1 MTARRSKTKFTQ
13 IHVSVPVNLLVEF
26 DNVLS
31 FKESRSKKISM
42 LMKNY
47 LAREDSNLQ
56 MMTTVEVLEFM
67 QYRFR
72 KNSPEDVLIQS
83 LLQILSE

>member
-1 MTARRSKTKFTQ
+1 MSARRSKTKFTQ

-26 DNVLS
+26 DQVLS

>member
-1 MTARRSKTKFTQ
+1 MTARRTKTKFTQ

-26 DNVLS
+26 DQVLS

>member
-1 MTARRSKTKFTQ
+1 VTARRSKTKFTQ

-26 DNVLS
+26 DQVLS

>member
-1 MTARRSKTKFTQ
+1 MSARRTKTKFTQ

-26 DNVLS
+26 DQVLS

-83 LLQILSE
+83 LLQILSK